1 MLNSQQTEYGAGN
14 MKKSSVL
21 AQQVIKAQQA
31 MQEWPES
38 IKSGLRLESS
48 VNFIVRDSNEKQE
61 PASGTKI
68 RNTR

>member
-1 MLNSQQTEYGAGN
+1 

-38 IKSGLRLESS
+38 IRSGLRLESS
-48 VNFIVRDSNEKQE
+48 VNFIVRDSIEKQDSV
-61 PASGTKI
+61 AGAKS
-68 RNTR
+68 RNAR

>member
-1 MLNSQQTEYGAGN
+1 

-38 IKSGLRLESS
+38 IRSGLKLEDS
-48 VNFIVRDSNEKQE
+48 VSFIVCDINEK
-61 PASGTKI
+61 PKSAPGNKS
-68 RNTR
+68 RPPR

>member
-1 MLNSQQTEYGAGN
+1 

-38 IKSGLRLESS
+38 IRSGLKLESS
-48 VNFIVRDSNEKQE
+48 VSFIIRDSNEKQE
-61 PASGTKI
+61 SASGTKNRNI
-68 RNTR
+68 R

>member
-1 MLNSQQTEYGAGN
+1 

-38 IKSGLRLESS
+38 IRCGLKLESS
-48 VNFIVRDSNEKQE
+48 ASFIVRESNEKQE
-61 PASGTKI
+61 SASNTKS

>member
-1 MLNSQQTEYGAGN
+1 

-38 IKSGLRLESS
+38 IRSGLKLESS
-48 VNFIVRDSNEKQE
+48 VSFIVRDSNDKQE
-61 PASGTKI
+61 SASGTKN

>member
-1 MLNSQQTEYGAGN
+1 

-38 IKSGLRLESS
+38 IRSGLKLESS
-48 VNFIVRDSNEKQE
+48 VGFIVRDSNEKQE
-61 PASGTKI
+61 SVSGPKN
-68 RNTR
+68 RNNR

>member
-1 MLNSQQTEYGAGN
+1 

-38 IKSGLRLESS
+38 IRSGLKLESS
-48 VNFIVRDSNEKQE
+48 VSFIARDPNEKKE
-61 PASGTKI
+61 SASGTKN
-68 RNTR
+68 RNNR

>member
-1 MLNSQQTEYGAGN
+1 

-38 IKSGLRLESS
+38 IRSGLKLENS
-48 VNFIVRDSNEKQE
+48 VSFIGCDTNEK
-61 PASGTKI
+61 PKSAPGNKN
-68 RNTR
+68 RPPR